1 MHILRL
7 LALAALSVSCASCV
21 SDDWYDDDDDYYYDG
36 DYGYGRRRYDAYDD
50 GYERGRRDGER
61 YERERRERDRAR
73 YDRDRRQRDARDR
86 DRDRDH
92 NRRDREAPVSVKTPK
107 GYVLAGS
114 FQAGDAV
121 ECGIPTSNKIKTV
134 RIVAT
139 SGTISVNTVV
149 LREGPAKTPFPVTRR
164 LSPGEA
170 AEVALG
176 GHRKA
181 TGLRISAGGKGSY
194 NVYVH

>member
-7 LALAALSVSCASCV
+7 LALAVLSVSCASCV
-21 SDDWYDDDDDYYYDG
+21 SDDWYDDDDDYYD
-36 DYGYGRRRYDAYDD
+36 DYGYSRRRYDDYDYA
-50 GYERGRRDGER
+50 YERGRRDGER
-61 YERERRERDRAR
+61 YERDRRERYDRDR
-73 YDRDRRQRDARDR
+73 YDRDRRQRDDR
-86 DRDRDH
+86 DRHDGGAVH
-92 NRRDREAPVSVKTPK
+92 VKTPK
-107 GYVLAGS
+107 GYDLAGS
-114 FQAGDAV
+114 FQAGKAV

-139 SGTISVNTVV
+139 SGTVSVNTVV
-149 LREGPAKTPFPVTRR
+149 LREGSAKTPFPVTRR
-164 LSPGEA
+164 LSPGES
-170 AEVALG
+170 AEVSFG

>member
-61 YERERRERDRAR
+61 YERERRERRER
-73 YDRDRRQRDARDR
+73 ERERERE
-86 DRDRDH
+86 
-92 NRRDREAPVSVKTPK
+92 RRDGRSVSAKTPK
-107 GYVLAGS
+107 GFVLAGS
-114 FQAGDAV
+114 FKAGDAV
-121 ECGIPTSNKIKTV
+121 ECGMPTSHKIKKV
-134 RIVAT
+134 RIVCTA
-139 SGTISVNTVV
+139 GTVSVNTVV
-149 LREGPAKTPFPVTRR
+149 LREGAKKTPFPVTRR
-164 LSPGEA
+164 LAPGET
-170 AEVALG
+170 AEVDLG
-176 GHRKA
+176 GARPA
-181 TGLRISAGGKGSY
+181 TGLRVSAGGQGAY